1 MIPREYLRKIRQIE
15 VRTNRLAQEM
25 LAGAYHSVFKG
36 RGMDFEEV
44 REYQL
49 GDDVRTIDWN
59 VSARTGVTH
68 IKKYREERELTI
80 VILVDVSASGVIGT
94 GAQSKRD
101 LAAEIASVLAFSAT
115 RNSDRVGLALFTD
128 EVEQFIPARKGR
140 SHVFRLIRE
149 ILFFEPKGSGT
160 SCQKA
165 LHFVNRV
172 FPRRAIVFLISDFID
187 QGFEKALKITNQRHD
202 VIAIHI
208 SDPSESVLP
217 PAGWVTMEDA
227 ETGEVIEINTS
238 DPTVAQKYQQ
248 AATERRE
255 SRKRMLQRAGLDLIE
270 AETDRPYFI
279 ELKSFF
285 ERRILARN
293 SYA

>member
-115 RNSDRVGLALFTD
+115 RNSDRVGLVLFTD
-128 EVEQFIPARKGR
+128 EIEQFIPARKGR
-140 SHVFRLIRE
+140 AHVFRLIRE
-149 ILFFEPKGSGT
+149 ILFYEPKSSGT
-160 SCQKA
+160 SCHKA
-165 LHFVNRV
+165 LHFVNQV

-187 QGFEKALKITNQRHD
+187 EGFEKALKITNQRHD
-202 VIAIHI
+202 VIAVHI

-217 PAGWVTMEDA
+217 SAGWVTMEDA

-238 DPTVAQKYQQ
+238 DPAVAEKYRV
-248 AATERRE
+248 AAAERRE

-270 AETDRPYFI
+270 AETDRPYFL